1 MADARPRPGA
11 RSRGGV
17 LLAVAGLVLV
27 GGGAAAWIT
36 TAPRAVPSA
45 PAGASA
51 ATSPSTSTSPVS
63 EPPVL
68 REAVAAPRRPGAPVE
83 LVVPALGV
91 AAPVEPVRAPDG
103 VLVPPSDP
111 RRLGWWAGG
120 ARPGDARGSALVAGH
135 TVHTG
140 GGALDDL
147 ETLRRGAPVRV
158 RTDRGLL
165 RYEVTSV
172 RVFEKGRLARESA
185 RLFSQEARG
194 RLVLLTCEDW
204 DGSRYLSNVVVVA
217 EPTAAP

>member
-1 MADARPRPGA
+1 MF
-11 RSRGGV
+11 
-17 LLAVAGLVLV
+17 LAVAGLVLV
-27 GGGAAAWIT
+27 GGGAAAWVT
-36 TAPRAVPSA
+36 AAPRAVPSA
-45 PAGASA
+45 PPAASTA
-51 ATSPSTSTSPVS
+51 SSASPPTATPA
-63 EPPVL
+63 L
-68 REAVAAPRRPGAPVE
+68 REAVPAPRRPGAPVE

-91 AAPVEPVRAPDG
+91 AAPVEPVRAPGG

-158 RTDRGLL
+158 RTDRALL

-204 DGSRYLSNVVVVA
+204 DGSRYLANVVVVA
-217 EPTAAP
+217 EPTATP

>member
-1 MADARPRPGA
+1 MADPRPRSGA

-17 LLAVAGLVLV
+17 FLAVAGLVLV
-27 GGGAAAWIT
+27 GGGAAAWVT
-36 TAPRAVPSA
+36 AAPRAVPSA
-45 PAGASA
+45 PPAASTA
-51 ATSPSTSTSPVS
+51 SSASPPTATPA
-63 EPPVL
+63 L
-68 REAVAAPRRPGAPVE
+68 REAVPAPRRPGAPVE

-91 AAPVEPVRAPDG
+91 AAPVEPVRAPGG

-158 RTDRGLL
+158 RTDRALL

-204 DGSRYLSNVVVVA
+204 DGSRYLANVVVVA
-217 EPTAAP
+217 EPTATP